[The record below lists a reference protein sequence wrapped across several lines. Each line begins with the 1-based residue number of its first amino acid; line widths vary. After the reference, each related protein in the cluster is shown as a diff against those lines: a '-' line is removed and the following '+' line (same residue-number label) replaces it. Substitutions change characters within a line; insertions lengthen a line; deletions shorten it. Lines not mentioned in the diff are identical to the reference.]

1 MPPFGC
7 SAQEVLLCTH
17 LSLTEEGIAACL
29 TLVQRLEVTLQTL
42 TSAIDM
48 AGKSLTF
55 ISWINHV
62 GFFFLFVAV
71 KSAI

>member
-7 SAQEVLLCTH
+7 SAQEVLLCGH
-17 LSLTEEGIAACL
+17 SCLTEEAIATQL
-29 TLVQRLEVTLQTL
+29 TLVQGLEVTLQTL

-55 ISWINHV
+55 TS
-62 GFFFLFVAV
+62 
-71 KSAI
+71 

>member
-17 LSLTEEGIAACL
+17 SSLTEEAIASQL
-29 TLVQRLEVTLQTL
+29 TLVQCLEVTLQTL

-48 AGKSLTF
+48 AGKSSII
-55 ISWINHV
+55 IS
-62 GFFFLFVAV
+62 
-71 KSAI
+71 